1 MKKIILLSLL
11 ITSISN
17 ADYIIYMPLKSIPL
31 SFKDDVE
38 TPLNT
43 PYKVTLKSTSDGISV
58 QASHDNYMNLMVS
71 NWTGGSIYFVLQ
83 SKNLD
88 NITNA
93 YFMTQSTGPHPLVVN
108 LINTFEDDRYFY
120 SLTSTDPLAPVFDI
134 ESNEYDYD
142 IKFDVVSKN
151 L

>member
-43 PYKVTLKSTSDGISV
+43 PYKVTLKKTSDGISV
-58 QASHDNYMNLMVS
+58 QATHGNYMNLMVS

-93 YFMTQSTGPHPLVVN
+93 YFMTQSTG
-108 LINTFEDDRYFY
+108 F
-120 SLTSTDPLAPVFDI
+120 LTVP
-134 ESNEYDYD
+134 
-142 IKFDVVSKN
+142 
-151 L
+151 